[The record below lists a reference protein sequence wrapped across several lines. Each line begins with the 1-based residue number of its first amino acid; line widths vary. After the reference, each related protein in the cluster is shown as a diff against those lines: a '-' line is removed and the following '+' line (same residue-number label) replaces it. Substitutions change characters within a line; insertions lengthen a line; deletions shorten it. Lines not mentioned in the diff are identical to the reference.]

1 MISTQAE
8 KTYIMLRNLNE
19 QNRSKH
25 YMNPNMNM
33 NMNMNRKQESDAHE
47 RTARR
52 VRTE

>member
-1 MISTQAE
+1 MISIQAE
-8 KTYIMLRNLNE
+8 KTYIMLRNLKE

-25 YMNPNMNM
+25 YMNPNM